1 MSVALVQIIA
11 PLDLQK
17 DGRKFHGL
25 RQKSHNLNRVKA
37 TIDTG
42 TDNVKT
48 PTVKVVVK
56 VVVKAVVRV
65 GNAAVGHNR
74 SRP

>member
-1 MSVALVQIIA
+1 MSEALVQIIA

-25 RQKSHNLNRVKA
+25 RQKSHNLNPVKA
-37 TIDTG
+37 TIDNG
-42 TDNVKT
+42 TDNVET
-48 PTVKVVVK
+48 PTVKA
-56 VVVKAVVRV
+56 VVKAVARV
-65 GNAAVGHNR
+65 DNAAVGHNR